1 VPPHWLRIDGPGKKT
16 LAEIDLLLQNAKNM
30 VAVEIKTKL
39 PDQHIDEHIKRLEVP
54 RQW

>member
-1 VPPHWLRIDGPGKKT
+1 MPPHWLRIDGPGKKT